1 MKNEKEIV
9 RLALTQHFFIHNFI
23 QFATHVL
30 DTAIEVHDLVKTFQK
45 RHHEPVRAVDGIS
58 FEVRRGEIFGLLGPN
73 GAGKTTTI
81 KILTTLLAPTSGT
94 ARILG
99 HDVVADPLGVRRQIC
114 VVVQENAVELY
125 LSVRN
130 NFRTFG
136 RFHGMTSKEI
146 EERTNRVTELFGL
159 REYLNEKGLDLSGGL
174 KRRVQVAKMFMI
186 DKPIVFLDEA
196 TTGMDAFN
204 KRATIEA
211 IKENARKGRT
221 IVLTTHILDEAE
233 ELCDAVAIVN
243 RGRIIAGGSVED
255 VKSMSL
261 RLLYLT
267 LSLKTVSE
275 EVLRTIQEREPLHVD
290 IKNNTI
296 EVTVRETTA
305 ALDVLTAEKQTGS
318 LEHFENSSAS
328 LEDVFLQLVD
338 KKASLD

>member
-1 MKNEKEIV
+1 
-9 RLALTQHFFIHNFI
+9 
-23 QFATHVL
+23 
-30 DTAIEVHDLVKTFQK
+30 
-45 RHHEPVRAVDGIS
+45 
-58 FEVRRGEIFGLLGPN
+58 
-73 GAGKTTTI
+73 
-81 KILTTLLAPTSGT
+81 
-94 ARILG
+94 
-99 HDVVADPLGVRRQIC
+99 
-114 VVVQENAVELY
+114 
-125 LSVRN
+125 
-130 NFRTFG
+130 
-136 RFHGMTSKEI
+136 
-146 EERTNRVTELFGL
+146 VTELFGL

-174 KRRVQVAKMFMI
+174 KRRVQVAKAFMI

-221 IVLTTHILDEAE
+221 FILTTHILDEAE

-296 EVTVRETTA
+296 EVTVREATA
-305 ALDVLTAEKQTGS
+305 ALDVLTAVKQTGS
-318 LEHFENSSAS
+318 LEHFEITSAS
-328 LEDVFLQLVD
+328 LEDIFLQLVD
-338 KKASLD
+338 KKASID

>member
-1 MKNEKEIV
+1 
-9 RLALTQHFFIHNFI
+9 
-23 QFATHVL
+23 
-30 DTAIEVHDLVKTFQK
+30 
-45 RHHEPVRAVDGIS
+45 
-58 FEVRRGEIFGLLGPN
+58 
-73 GAGKTTTI
+73 
-81 KILTTLLAPTSGT
+81 
-94 ARILG
+94 
-99 HDVVADPLGVRRQIC
+99 
-114 VVVQENAVELY
+114 
-125 LSVRN
+125 
-130 NFRTFG
+130 
-136 RFHGMTSKEI
+136 
-146 EERTNRVTELFGL
+146 
-159 REYLNEKGLDLSGGL
+159 
-174 KRRVQVAKMFMI
+174 MI

-296 EVTVRETTA
+296 EVTVREATA
-305 ALDVLTAEKQTGS
+305 ALDVLTAVKQTGS
-318 LEHFENSSAS
+318 LEHFEISSAS
-328 LEDVFLQLVD
+328 LEDVFLQLID
-338 KKASLD
+338 KKASID